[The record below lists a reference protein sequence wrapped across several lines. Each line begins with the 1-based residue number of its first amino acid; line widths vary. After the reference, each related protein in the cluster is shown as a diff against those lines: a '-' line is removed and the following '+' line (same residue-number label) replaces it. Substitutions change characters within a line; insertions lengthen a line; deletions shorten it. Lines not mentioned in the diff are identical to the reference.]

1 MTAAHPAA
9 SSLPAKY
16 QFFLLCEALHNRKNW
31 LFVGSEDAGEWAAIF
46 YSIVESCRMC
56 GIDPRRYFAHVTPR
70 LVGPEPPEPAL
81 LTPAALRD
89 TLLSK

>member
-1 MTAAHPAA
+1 MAAHSPP
-9 SSLPAKY
+9 SSLPTKRYA
-16 QFFLLCEALHNRKNW
+16 FLLCKASHNRKNW
-31 LFVGSEDAGEWAAIF
+31 LFVGSEDAGDWAAIF

-56 GIDPRRYFAHVTPR
+56 GVDPRRYFAHVTPR
-70 LVGPEPPEPAL
+70 LVGPEPPDPAL